1 MDRAVTSLDGEELV
15 LDDASAGWLDH
26 YSSVLKDSMHP
37 ISRQVVLED
46 SRAIADLAVLPSGDP
61 QWPSSRVRTGA
72 VVGAVQSGKTASMIG
87 MTARALDT
95 TVNVVVLLAGR
106 QTALWRQTLDRV
118 RGQLVGPALS
128 GKSRVRPVPAERD
141 ARYSPQ
147 TAYALPS
154 RRAEKDLRLGHAL
167 VFIAMKEVHHL
178 EALGQALK
186 TSVYP
191 AAARLGMDINML
203 VIDDEADDASVAD
216 DGAAEE
222 IEDLKQVPRRVVELW
237 ENRGHPGETCDEH
250 VRVTYVAYTATPQ
263 ANFLQDEDNPLAPKD
278 FVAALRTPGRS
289 GMLQPRGLSYR
300 VPGVRN
306 WYTGADVFYALL
318 GDVLCEEVVPQ
329 VGLGDEEDDE
339 DVQPDDV
346 ERDLAVR
353 AIRAYL
359 TAAAVAT
366 VRSGRMGPATA
377 SRTVFTSHD
386 DVREQIAPVMS
397 MLIHPASDT
406 ESHFEMAR
414 LVRGWWTGGEETG
427 AAGVLEDL
435 AQNEPEWAEWLD
447 SYSKSAATLQER
459 VQVSDL
465 GDRAIPDWAEVR
477 RVIEDEIVPATGIAV
492 VNSHPDADERP
503 DYAPSQAEDGSW
515 RAPSNHSTIFIS
527 GNVMSRGLTLE
538 GLLTTV
544 FTRAAKSPLADSQ
557 MQMQRWFGYR
567 GKILDLCRVF
577 LTPTQRSLFHQYAAA
592 DEALRTQVL
601 AAMDGEEDRLPDF
614 TVLQGSGFLAT
625 GKVSNLKSAPLLP
638 GFLPVVRQ
646 LNEPD
651 DDLTN
656 QEIVRQFVGSGPV
669 RTDRRGLLLDRELSL
684 IEAADLLDS
693 LRYTEISS
701 DLLEVDRWTQAER
714 LLRVDRRLNPDL
726 APLYRAPAGRDGKRV
741 GVRSPYVIA
750 AYLRF
755 WAAALDRNVPGL
767 MVSGEGAQR
776 WNLLEPGAR
785 HVRSP
790 RFRVGVRF
798 GGGQPVS
805 SGPLGE
811 LGRHV
816 GAGIRA
822 MERGVDPEGQLVADW
837 GSRTYDERL
846 GYLGDDVFDAMV
858 LGEQVDR
865 QEDGSR
871 SPGAPGLVLF
881 EPIARDDDRVSLAV
895 ALSIPS
901 GGPDYIAAVNGRR
914 KRVRQA

>member
-1 MDRAVTSLDGEELV
+1 MDHPVTALDGEELV
-15 LDDASAGWLDH
+15 LEDVSEGWLDH
-26 YSSVLKDSMHP
+26 YASVLQDAMHP

-46 SRAIADLAVLPSGDP
+46 SREIADLAVLPSSDAR
-61 QWPSSRVRTGA
+61 WPASRVRTGA

-118 RGQLVGPALS
+118 RGQLVGPAQA
-128 GKSRVRPVPAERD
+128 GASRVRPVPADRD
-141 ARYSPQ
+141 ARYRPQ
-147 TAYALPS
+147 TAYALPT
-154 RRAEKDLRLGHAL
+154 RRAEKDLRLGHPL

-178 EALGQALK
+178 EALGQVLK

-191 AAARLGMDINML
+191 AAARLGMDVNML

-216 DGAAEE
+216 DGVVEE
-222 IEDLKQVPRRVVELW
+222 IEDLKQVPRRVIELW
-237 ENRGHPGETCDEH
+237 EDRGHPGETCGEH

-289 GMLQPRGLSYR
+289 GMLHPRGLGYR

-318 GDVLCEEVVPQ
+318 GDVLCEEVVPEE
-329 VGLGDEEDDE
+329 GLEDEEAE
-339 DVQPDDV
+339 VTQPDEV

-366 VRSGRMGPATA
+366 IRSGRMGPVTA
-377 SRTVFTSHD
+377 SRTAFTSRD
-386 DVREQIAPVMS
+386 EVREQIAPVMS

-414 LVRGWWTGGEETG
+414 LVRGWWTGGQDAG
-427 AAGVLEDL
+427 AAGVLADL
-435 AQNEPEWAEWLD
+435 AQNEAEWAEWLD
-447 SYSKSAATLQER
+447 SYASSATALQER
-459 VQVSDL
+459 VQASDL
-465 GDRAIPDWAEVR
+465 GDLLIPDWDKVR
-477 RVIEDEIVPATGIAV
+477 RVIEDEIVPATSIAV

-503 DYAPSQAEDGSW
+503 DYAPAQAEDGTW

-577 LTPTQRSLFHQYAAA
+577 LTPTQRSLFHRYAAA

-601 AAMDGEEDRLPDF
+601 AAMDSEEDRLPDF
-614 TVLQGSGFLAT
+614 TVLQGSGYRAT

-646 LNEPD
+646 LNEPE
-651 DDLTN
+651 DDLAN
-656 QEIVRQFVGSGPV
+656 QDVVRQLVGSGPV
-669 RTDRRGLLLDRELSL
+669 WTDRRGLLLDRELSL
-684 IEAADLLDS
+684 IEMAGLLDS
-693 LRYTEISS
+693 LRYTEIGA
-701 DLLEVDRWTQAER
+701 DLFEVDRWAQAER
-714 LLRVDRRLNPDL
+714 LLGVDRRLNPDL
-726 APLYRAPAGRDGKRV
+726 APLYRAPAGRGGKWV
-741 GVRSPYVIA
+741 GARSPYVIA

-767 MVSGEGAQR
+767 MVAGQGAQR

-785 HVRSP
+785 HVRRP

-811 LGRHV
+811 LGRQV
-816 GAGIRA
+816 GVGIRT
-822 MERGVDPEGQLVADW
+822 MERDVDPEGQLVADW
-837 GSRTYDERL
+837 GSRTYDEQQ

-871 SPGAPGLVLF
+871 SPGSPGLVLF
-881 EPIARDDDRVSLAV
+881 EPIARDADRVSLAV

-901 GGPDYIAAVNGRR
+901 GGPDYVAAINGRR